1 MLDHT
6 DLFTENLLLAK
17 LLGQLIQI
25 FFVFKNFYVVKHNYD
40 LYYLR
45 LMQNETNLRNF
56 WVA

>member
-56 WVA
+56 